1 MSIRRPTFA
10 TPVAMPVAA
19 LVALLLAV
27 LWLAWQTAPA
37 LAVANALDRILA
49 GTAAS
54 RDLDTAALPTSLAP
68 QIERILADEQATA
81 RRWAAAGTA
90 MRGTAAAFHLVAS
103 LPVLV
108 MEPLAPRAAASVKRT
123 QAALR
128 PEPAPPPPDTAPLA
142 QALASR
148 LARTTATAALLRAA
162 FARAPENWPDTA
174 FGQILF
180 VRARLQ
186 PTGAD
191 TLELP
196 LEPAGIAFG
205 WRNRLTVLQFRRSG
219 PWQWTLDGIR
229 LPPSPHHARA
239 LLDAAQPVE
248 RQASTP

>member
-10 TPVAMPVAA
+10 TPVAVPVAA

-37 LAVANALDRILA
+37 LAVASALDRILA

-54 RDLDTAALPTSLAP
+54 RDLDTAALPASLAP

-128 PEPAPPPPDTAPLA
+128 PEPAPPPPDTAKLA
-142 QALASR
+142 GVLAGG
-148 LARTTATAALLRAA
+148 LVEKQGTAALLRAA
-162 FARAPENWPDTA
+162 FQRAPETWPDTR
-174 FGQILF
+174 FGQVLF
-180 VRARLQ
+180 VGSRLQ
-186 PTGAD
+186 TIDDG
-191 TLELP
+191 TWELA

-219 PWQWTLDGIR
+219 PWQWTLNGIR